1 MIFTHLVINAIGCKA
16 VELKN
21 DLQNEN
27 FAVIHEQPC
36 NLYITPSL
44 KYTTARLV
52 FMIKEHI

>member
-1 MIFTHLVINAIGCKA
+1 MQLDVKA
-16 VELKN
+16 LELKN

-36 NLYITPSL
+36 NLYITPGL

-52 FMIKEHI
+52 FIVKEHL

>member
-1 MIFTHLVINAIGCKA
+1 MQLDVKA
-16 VELKN
+16 LELKN

-36 NLYITPSL
+36 NLSRAPGL

-52 FMIKEHI
+52 FMIKEHL